1 MIDSRE
7 LRDALGHF
15 ATGVTIITT
24 TDAEGQPVGVTVNS
38 FASVSLDP
46 PLVLWSLAKRSYS
59 LPAFTQAS
67 GFAIHVLASNQQAL
81 SDRFARG
88 AGDKFNGVDT
98 AQGID
103 GIPLLPGCAA
113 VFECSTAHQYDGG
126 DHLILVGRV
135 RKLHVDDRA
144 PLLFYRGRYASP
156 DKDETNILNLRTN
169 SNTAPDK
176 VAVAANA

>member
-15 ATGVTIITT
+15 ATGVTIVTT

-46 PLVLWSLAKRSYS
+46 PLVLWSLAKRSFS
-59 LPAFTQAS
+59 LPAFTQAG
-67 GFAIHVLASNQQAL
+67 GFATHVLASNQQAQ

-113 VFECSTAHQYDGG
+113 VFECSTEHQYDGG
-126 DHLILVGRV
+126 DHLIFVGRV

-144 PLLFYRGRYASP
+144 PLLFYRGRYAAPEEESRSFSG
-156 DKDETNILNLRTN
+156 LMRAVRT
-169 SNTAPDK
+169 
-176 VAVAANA
+176 AAA

>member
-1 MIDSRE
+1 MIDSRD

-59 LPAFTQAS
+59 LPSFTQAS

-88 AGDKFNGVDT
+88 GGDKFNGVDT
-98 AQGID
+98 ARGID
-103 GIPLLPGCAA
+103 SIPLLPGCAA
-113 VFECSTAHQYDGG
+113 VFECSTEHQYDGG

-144 PLLFYRGRYASP
+144 PLLFYRGRYAAP
-156 DKDETNILNLRTN
+156 EEETRSFSGLMRAVRTA
-169 SNTAPDK
+169 SA
-176 VAVAANA
+176 